1 MIFLGRGGGPQ
12 PLDPRKTCIDK
23 PGFGCYLCLMTIW
36 SCNWRGTHMVPVG
49 RLFPIENLGTFLH
62 ATDITTY
69 LATFAKF
76 KNRKI
81 IVHQSV
87 NPT

>member
-1 MIFLGRGGGPQ
+1 
-12 PLDPRKTCIDK
+12 
-23 PGFGCYLCLMTIW
+23 
-36 SCNWRGTHMVPVG
+36 MVPVG

-69 LATFAKF
+69 LAKFAKF
-76 KNRKI
+76 KTRKM